1 MDKIRKD
8 LSKLL
13 NDTYKSNNRYLTNKT
28 CRKIK
33 KMVNKEL
40 CLLDHLFQGLH
51 ADSTLISSHKN
62 EEKEIDVICENF
74 NSASYMVVKRAE
86 KTINKWED
94 EKTNTDK
101 NLLESYKRLII
112 LGYEKYKKIKPK
124 KNVNE
129 IILAYEFYKYY
140 ENIPSMINESELLL
154 LENYFNN
161 MFKNYNPEILN
172 NYFTL
177 VIDITTDM
185 KYGTLERALFN
196 CIFMVKFFKL
206 RKIYRLTNGTFFPL
220 DFNEEDFK
228 KSYLEL
234 IPKIYTKYFGNNTSV
249 EKLDLITKSNF
260 IKKNILFLTC
270 EKGLIKIESNLINQP
285 LNFKSQLENYEFIN
299 NKNNNIIILN
309 LKKNKFGIPYYDSK
323 KNITLIDGNKINLF
337 FCIIKQ
343 IYESYTLNFNINNLI
358 TGFND
363 FIEVNNLEPLP
374 IYKKILP
381 EDKILVMYNA
391 YKNNLAPLHKT

>member
-270 EKGLIKIESNLINQP
+270 EK
-285 LNFKSQLENYEFIN
+285 
-299 NKNNNIIILN
+299 
-309 LKKNKFGIPYYDSK
+309 
-323 KNITLIDGNKINLF
+323 
-337 FCIIKQ
+337 
-343 IYESYTLNFNINNLI
+343 
-358 TGFND
+358 
-363 FIEVNNLEPLP
+363 
-374 IYKKILP
+374 
-381 EDKILVMYNA
+381 
-391 YKNNLAPLHKT
+391 